1 MFMTVSEA
9 QKKIRTTLTRVYEP
23 GEAHAVERLIF
34 EEMMGLSPVDVAVAP
49 ERELPDFMEPK
60 LDNALRRLHSGEPV
74 QYVLGHARF
83 YGLDLEVTPATLIP
97 RPETEELVDLIVKR
111 HGDRSD
117 LRVLDICTGSGCI
130 ALALAR
136 TLKFAQV
143 TAIDLSAPAIEVAR
157 LNARRLRVDIDF
169 RCADAL
175 NPDDLPDGCW
185 DIIVSNPPYVLQSEA
200 ADMEPRV
207 LDHEPHSALFVPD
220 SDPMRFYRA
229 IETYAR
235 RHLASDGMLYLEIN
249 PLCATEFKGAEI
261 VNDIHGRKRFAIYA
275 FNEK

>member
-1 MFMTVSEA
+1 MTVRDA
-9 QKKIRTTLTRVYEP
+9 QKKIRATLSLVFEA
-23 GEAHAVERLIF
+23 GEARAAERLIF
-34 EEMMGLSPVDVAVAP
+34 EEMMNLTPVDVAVAP
-49 ERELPDFMEPK
+49 ERELPDFMETK
-60 LDNALRRLHSGEPV
+60 LGNALRRLHSGEPI

-83 YGLDLEVTPATLIP
+83 YGLDMEVTPATLIP
-97 RPETEELVDLIVKR
+97 RPETEELVDLIAKR
-111 HGDRSD
+111 HGKRSD

-130 ALALAR
+130 ALAIAR
-136 TLKFAQV
+136 TLRFAHV
-143 TAIDLSAPAIEVAR
+143 TAIDISAPALEVAR
-157 LNARRLRVDIDF
+157 RNALRLHADIDF
-169 RCADAL
+169 RQSDAL
-175 NPDDLPDGCW
+175 NPDDLPDSCW

-235 RHLASDGMLYLEIN
+235 HHLAPGGMLYFEIN
-249 PLCATEFKGAEI
+249 PLCAAEFEGADI

-275 FNEK
+275 FEK